1 MDICDD
7 DLNCEAV
14 ECGETYCSWWAND
27 KCNDAHELSDRTSGS
42 IHTCV
47 KIPDDNGKILEL
59 LK

>member
-1 MDICDD
+1 MDMCDD
-7 DLNCEAV
+7 DLNCEAI

-47 KIPDDNGKILEL
+47 KIPDDNGKIL
-59 LK
+59 